1 MASPPPSADEYEP
14 LSGNAERIIS
24 ALLTA
29 TFPGRDEVARQVA
42 VARARRIDV
51 DGSLKLS
58 VGEAPPAPVVQRV
71 PVEAEAE
78 DIDGVTVHVLL
89 HVIDGYIDE
98 LEIYRDDS
106 APLRG
111 TIRPEALSIIV
122 L

>member
-1 MASPPPSADEYEP
+1 MLSSRCGNDLPSGR
-14 LSGNAERIIS
+14 SGRP
-24 ALLTA
+24 LTA
-29 TFPGRDEVARQVA
+29 
-42 VARARRIDV
+42 
-51 DGSLKLS
+51 
-58 VGEAPPAPVVQRV
+58 VVQRV